1 MAKASPA
8 EQLLL
13 LDLQALDSKIVKID
27 RAVKALASDPEIAAA
42 EVAVA
47 DSESARR
54 EVAEESATAQHALS
68 EAEHQVEKVQA
79 RIEKDRAQIDAGRGT
94 ARDMMALQHEIES
107 LTQRRSELET
117 TELELMEAAEEV
129 VPRLEGATASA
140 DGTAAQLAQLERARN
155 ERGEGLAGER
165 QTLVAQRAEL
175 AGRVEAGLLALYEK
189 RLAQHGVGAAR
200 LFHGTS
206 EGSGMQLAP
215 GDLAEIRDAAADDV
229 VYCPDSGAILV
240 RSPEWA

>member
-8 EQLLL
+8 EQMLL

-27 RAVKALASDPEIAAA
+27 RAVKALAADPEIAAA
-42 EVAVA
+42 QAAVA
-47 DSESARR
+47 ESEDARR
-54 EVAEESATAQHALS
+54 EVAAESAVAQQAL
-68 EAEHQVEKVQA
+68 AEVEQQVEKVQA
-79 RIEKDRAQIDAGRGT
+79 RIDKDRAQIDAGRGT
-94 ARDMMALQHEIES
+94 ARDMMALQHEIDS
-107 LTQRRSELET
+107 LLLKRGELEN
-117 TELELMEAAEEV
+117 TELEMMEAAEEV
-129 VPRLEGATASA
+129 VPRLEGATAAA
-140 DGTAAQLAQLERARN
+140 DGTAAQLAQLERGRD
-155 ERGEGLAGER
+155 ERGGELATER
-165 QTLVAQRAEL
+165 GHLVAERAEL
-175 AGRVEAGLLALYEK
+175 AGRIDAALLALYEK

-240 RSPEWA
+240 RSPE

>member
-27 RAVKALASDPEIAAA
+27 RAVKTLAVDPEIAAA
-42 EVAVA
+42 EATVAEA
-47 DSESARR
+47 ETARR
-54 EVAEESATAQHALS
+54 EIAEESAAAQQALT
-68 EAEHQVEKVQA
+68 EAEHQVEKVQS

-94 ARDMMALQHEIES
+94 ARDMMALQHEIDS
-107 LTQRRSELET
+107 LTQKRGELET
-117 TELELMEAAEEV
+117 IELELMETAEEV

-140 DGTAAQLAQLERARN
+140 DGTAAQLAQLERARS
-155 ERGEGLAGER
+155 ERGEELAGER
-165 QTLVAQRAEL
+165 QQLVVQRGEL
-175 AGRVEAGLLALYEK
+175 AGRIDAALLALYEK

-200 LFHGTS
+200 LYHGTS

-215 GDLAEIRDAAADDV
+215 GDLAEIRDAAEDDV

-240 RSPEWA
+240 RSPEWM